1 MMKMFTAG
9 EGRKLENILSKAPDP
24 DLSFNPVQLHGFF
37 FGLALTPEPVMPSE
51 WLTIVFASDGPLF
64 ENEKD
69 AQGGLG
75 YLMEIYNRFMTASN
89 NDKLYFPFDYDKL
102 TETMIID
109 IEEWAYGLLEALSLR
124 PHNWG
129 MAYEESENDIPEEM
143 LEVRDACAI
152 ISAVAFEEERS
163 DLFELEPGVQPKS
176 DEEIYAIIINTLP
189 SCVDILRDHAKVL
202 RESFVAALRE
212 SSNETTIRREPKVGR
227 NDPCPCGSGR
237 KYKKCCGE
245 N

>member
-1 MMKMFTAG
+1 MMKMFTVG
-9 EGRKLENILSKAPDP
+9 EARKLESILCKATDP
-24 DLSFNPVQLHGFF
+24 DLSFNPTELHGFL

-51 WLTIVFASDGPLF
+51 WLKVVFASDGPLF

-69 AQGGLG
+69 AQDGFG
-75 YLMEIYNRFMTASN
+75 YLMEIYNRFITASN
-89 NDKLYFPFDYDKL
+89 NDKLHFPFDYAKL

-143 LEVRDACAI
+143 LEVMNACIVIRA
-152 ISAVAFEEERS
+152 AAFEEER
-163 DLFELEPGVQPKS
+163 DDVFEPLPGAEPKS
-176 DEEIYAIIINTLP
+176 DEDVYIFIVKALP
-189 SCVDILRDHAKVL
+189 ACVDILRAHAKTL
-202 RESFVAALRE
+202 REAFLAGLQE
-212 SSNETTIRREPKVGR
+212 SSHETTVRREPKVGR

-237 KYKKCCGE
+237 KYKKCCGA